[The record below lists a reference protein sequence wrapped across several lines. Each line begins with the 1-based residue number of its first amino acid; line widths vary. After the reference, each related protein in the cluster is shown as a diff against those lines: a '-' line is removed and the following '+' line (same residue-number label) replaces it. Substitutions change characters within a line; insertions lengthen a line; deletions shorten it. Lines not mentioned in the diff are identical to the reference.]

1 MSEARRYKKRLSLKF
16 TVGFLILGFFV
27 IASGCVVGYVKYT
40 DVIEKMYNDEAYH
53 IAYTVRE
60 SLDGDWIEGAAAD
73 IRVATMMSFRRSA
86 DRYRRM
92 ENIRGSEV
100 FWIWCVNRW
109 ARIISISRIRL
120 TAGEK

>member
-1 MSEARRYKKRLSLKF
+1 MSETRRYKKRLSLKF

-73 IRVATMMSFRRSA
+73 RRGA
-86 DRYRRM
+86 DDEELSQDSTQRQ
-92 ENIRGSEV
+92 EHAE
-100 FWIWCVNRW
+100 
-109 ARIISISRIRL
+109 
-120 TAGEK
+120 